1 MYYAIIQPGGII
13 MGELIRRLLR
23 WIIFII
29 IVVLLILLIVKLANK
44 NGTAKKTEKV
54 LQSGVKTIKKD
65 TKEFV
70 DTTKNSNKKNKN
82 KTTNTTKNNTTTNN
96 TNTNNT
102 TTTTNNNVQTTQV
115 IDAPDTATSNYLSII
130 LGTIVLSGGAY
141 YIYLNRNVTNN

>member
-1 MYYAIIQPGGII
+1 

-70 DTTKNSNKKNKN
+70 GDTNKNNTKKNNN
-82 KTTNTTKNNTTTNN
+82 KTTNTTKNNNTTTNN
-96 TNTNNT
+96 TNSNN
-102 TTTTNNNVQTTQV
+102 TTTNNNGTSTQV